1 MVSLCVFA
9 SIYDDTNVQIKI
21 NSTVTTLISQFIV
34 RQSIEQTKKKIKTQY

>member
-9 SIYDDTNVQIKI
+9 SIYDDTNVHIKI